1 MYLQQLL
8 DIYQPIPAYFLKP
21 FMLKMSIN
29 SQVKDTGDIPMDSVV
44 QGRALMG
51 EKGAGLAAER
61 FGVVDMPELEYTE
74 EVARETAH
82 LYERVAHHIPEIEWP
97 VHAPYVHAINKLKK
111 ERNAVI
117 LAHNYMTP
125 EIFHCVADVAGDSLQ
140 LAMEANKVDADI
152 IVQCGVHFMAETSK
166 LLSPEKTVLIPDMRA
181 GCSLAESITGADI
194 RLLREAHPGVPVV
207 TYVNTSADVKAES
220 DICCTSSN
228 AVRVVES
235 FESDKVFLIPDEYLA
250 QNVAKQT
257 SKKILT
263 WKGHCEVHER
273 FTADELLAYKEAD
286 PAIQIVAHP
295 ECPPE
300 VVEVSDFS
308 GSTSGMIDFAVGQKA
323 GSKVLLVTECS
334 MASNIE
340 KEAKG
345 VEFIKPCN
353 LCPHMKR
360 ITLPKILD
368 SLVYMRQEVGVD
380 PVVAEKAR
388 QAVERMVN
396 LKTN

>member
-61 FGVVDMPELEYTE
+61 FGVVDMPELEYTD

-235 FESDKVFLIPDEYLA
+235 FESDTVFLIPDEYLA